1 MLRGCRNLLVLL
13 TLVLNACT
21 ANAAERRKIIINQDC
36 SGPGGSNMQTLLVL
50 IQSPNVEV
58 LGITVV
64 SGNQWRDEE
73 VARTLRLLEIIGRT
87 DIPVIPGAAFPLV
100 RNYEETLLWQDRYGK
115 PAWRSLGFALL
126 PWTICDSNA
135 SGRNAHDETVHRR
148 CGSFS
153 GANGSSVSER
163 SHDL

>member
-13 TLVLNACT
+13 TLVLTAYT

-73 VARTLRLLEIIGRT
+73 VARTLR
-87 DIPVIPGAAFPLV
+87 
-100 RNYEETLLWQDRYGK
+100 
-115 PAWRSLGFALL
+115 
-126 PWTICDSNA
+126 
-135 SGRNAHDETVHRR
+135 
-148 CGSFS
+148 
-153 GANGSSVSER
+153 
-163 SHDL
+163 